1 MSLLLLLLLLGL
13 LVTVLL
19 HQLLY
24 FLPLGSLLHSVWGAS
39 TVKLLLLLLKVV
51 ALGVVVCAT
60 DGGTVDVAVVLLL
73 LDRIEGH
80 RRSQFDLLHGATTW
94 SLYLQLVLAVAC
106 IIQAEATRRWVM
118 RGARVH
124 HSKVVSTAIL
134 IHCQARLLPLSWWY
148 MLG

>member
-1 MSLLLLLLLLGL
+1 M
-13 LVTVLL
+13 
-19 HQLLY
+19 
-24 FLPLGSLLHSVWGAS
+24 
-39 TVKLLLLLLKVV
+39 KLLLLLLKVV

-94 SLYLQLVLAVAC
+94 SLYLQLVLAIAR
-106 IIQAEATRRWVM
+106 IIQAEAAGWWIV
-118 RGARVH
+118 RGARVY
-124 HSKVVSTAIL
+124 HSKVVSTAVF